1 MTRFLP
7 LGFLFSLPLAA
18 QAQQPDTVR
27 LPDVAVQDSV
37 MRIVHSCPIAQV
49 IRFNGHS
56 ILPFLPLQEQLRQV
70 AGVQATPY
78 SGAPGAQVA
87 VRIRGAASLTANAQP
102 LYVVD
107 GVPVFQHTFRLGESN
122 NSSSIVPAETVELD
136 NNPLLSIPNEDIAQ
150 VEILKGGYE
159 TALYGSQGLNGV
171 IRITTRRGAAGKPR
185 LTYAGYGGVQH
196 TRYRYDLLDALEY
209 ATLRNEVAQRFGR
222 SPDYTPAELETLG
235 RGTDWQDE
243 LLRTA
248 AVQEHHLGLSGGTAT
263 TRYYAAA
270 DYLNQEGVVLN
281 SRLRRY
287 AVRTALNQ
295 QIGEHLRLEATGG
308 FTQTEQRV
316 PAYNAVGS
324 ALFTPPTQS
333 PADSPN
339 SGYYVNPL
347 DLARQNY
354 QAPEQRRLLAQ
365 LGAHYEVAPG
375 LTLNLLGNL
384 ERATLRSRSYLPA
397 FGSNPAGQ
405 NGDLTFTYRQL
416 TLNPA
421 LRYAR
426 SFGGAR
432 HAVTASLEAL
442 RQDRQTTTEQRTYTP
457 GTPFN
462 PPANLPGGSGS
473 SRSSMAEAGANF
485 YQLTG
490 GYTFAERYQVLGTLR
505 ADGSS
510 TFAPDN
516 RWSWLPGAQVRW
528 HAAKESFWTAA
539 SGKLDV
545 WVGWGRT
552 SGAGNFGRNYFLIP
566 ISIRSGTYDMVP
578 LFLSEPSQQLDAGIE
593 AGLLNNHLTVTAQAY
608 AQRTSAA
615 GSLLGLPA
623 PTKTSDGPTLRNTG
637 LELTVEG
644 SWRAGQV
651 QGTSRLAA
659 AANRNR
665 FESSAAG
672 AYYFP
677 TQRTLDGQP
686 LSTFYGY
693 RVQGLD
699 AAGELRYEDLNGDGQ
714 RDFYDQQALG
724 SGLPR
729 QLLSFSQQ
737 LTLGRFDLQLQA
749 DGLFGYQVNN
759 TALPLLDAPTGATNA
774 SDRVRSRWTPAN
786 TATDVPVAG
795 TRIPGSGPGP
805 GISTYTLQ
813 SGNHVRLSA
822 LTLSYKVWEKEARN
836 VHLWLGGQNLL
847 VLTKYR
853 GFDPNVSSAGSD
865 NQQAGLDAGAYPTA
879 RTILLG
885 VRATL

>member
-1 MTRFLP
+1 M
-7 LGFLFSLPLAA
+7 
-18 QAQQPDTVR
+18 
-27 LPDVAVQDSV
+27 
-37 MRIVHSCPIAQV
+37 
-49 IRFNGHS
+49 
-56 ILPFLPLQEQLRQV
+56 
-70 AGVQATPY
+70 QATPY

-87 VRIRGAASLTANAQP
+87 VRIRGAASLSGNAQP

-107 GVPVFQHTFRLGESN
+107 GVPVFQHTFRPGTSN
-122 NSSSIVPAETVELD
+122 TIIGVVPAEIVELD
-136 NNPLLSIPNEDIAQ
+136 SNPLLSIPNEDIAQ

-171 IRITTRRGAAGKPR
+171 IRITTKRGTAGKPR
-185 LTYAGYGGVQH
+185 LRYAGYGGVQQ
-196 TRYRYDLLDALEY
+196 TRYRYDLLDAQEY
-209 ATLRNEVAQRFGR
+209 ATLRNEMNLRFGR
-222 SPDYTPAELETLG
+222 APEFTPAELETLD

-295 QIGEHLRLEATGG
+295 QIGEHLRLEATGS

-316 PAYNAVGS
+316 PAYYALSNAVL
-324 ALFTPPTQS
+324 APPTKS
-333 PADSPN
+333 PTDTPN
-339 SGYYVNPL
+339 PGYYVNPL
-347 DLARQNY
+347 ALARQNY

-375 LTLNLLGNL
+375 LTLHLLGNL
-384 ERATLRSRSYLPA
+384 ERATLRSRSYLLS
-397 FGSNPAGQ
+397 FGSSPGGQ
-405 NGDLTFTYRQL
+405 SGDLTFTYRQL

-426 SFGGAR
+426 SFGGAQ

-457 GTPFN
+457 GTPFT

-473 SRSSMAEAGANF
+473 SSSSMAGAGTNF

-505 ADGSS
+505 ADASS

-528 HAAKESFWTAA
+528 HAAQENFWTAA
-539 SGKLDV
+539 PGKLDV

-552 SGAGNFGRNYFLIP
+552 SGAGNIGRNYFLITIP
-566 ISIRSGTYDMVP
+566 SGGNLTQRVP
-578 LFLSEPSQQLDAGIE
+578 FFLSEPSQQLDAGIE
-593 AGLLNNHLTVTAQAY
+593 AGLLHNRLTVTAQVY
-608 AQRTSAA
+608 ARRTDAA
-615 GSLLGLPA
+615 GSLLGLPV
-623 PTKTSDGPTLRNTG
+623 PTGASDGPILRNTG

-644 SWRAGQV
+644 SWQAGPV

-665 FESSAAG
+665 FESNAAG

-699 AAGELRYEDLNGDGQ
+699 AAGDLRYEDLNGDGQ
-714 RDFYDQQALG
+714 RDFYDQQPLG

-737 LTLGRFDLQLQA
+737 LTLGRFEAQLQA
-749 DGLFGYQVNN
+749 YGMFGYQMHN
-759 TALPLLDAPTGATNA
+759 TTLPFLDTPSGLTNA
-774 SDRVRSRWTPAN
+774 SRRVLDRWTPAN
-786 TATDVPVAG
+786 TGTSVPAAG
-795 TRIPGSGPGP
+795 TEVPFFSL
-805 GISTYTLQ
+805 TTLQ

-822 LTLSYKVWEKEARN
+822 LTLSYEVWEKEART
-836 VHLWLGGQNLL
+836 VRLWVGGQNLV

-853 GFDPNVSSAGSD
+853 GYDPNVSSAGSD